1 MIELPVRSLLVVV
14 SAPSGGGK
22 TTLCERLLAEF
33 DQMIYSVSCTT
44 RPPREG
50 EIDGTDY
57 FFITEEEFEQ
67 RAQAGEFVEHA
78 RVHGHRYGTLRRYI
92 DRGFA
97 TGRDVLMDID
107 VQGAAQ
113 IRERLAA
120 LPPHDPLR
128 RGFVDIFIAPPSIE
142 VLRKRLLLR
151 GKDADAVIERRV
163 QQAARELEQWRA
175 YQYLI
180 VNDRLDASYDA
191 LRAII
196 VAEHHRLL
204 RDSM

>member
-1 MIELPVRSLLVVV
+1 MIDMPVRSLLVVV

-33 DQMIYSVSCTT
+33 HQMVYSVSCTT

-57 FFITEEEFEQ
+57 FFISEDEFEQ
-67 RAQAGEFVEHA
+67 RAKAGEFLEHA
-78 RVHGHRYGTLRRYI
+78 HVHGYRYGTLRRYVEK
-92 DRGFA
+92 GFA

-113 IRERLAA
+113 IREQLAS
-120 LPPHDPLR
+120 LPTHHPLR

-142 VLRKRLLLR
+142 VLRKRLQLR
-151 GKDADAVIERRV
+151 GKDADAVIERRM
-163 QQAARELEQWRA
+163 QQAALELEQWRA
-175 YQYLI
+175 YQYVI
-180 VNDRLDASYDA
+180 VNDRLDTSYDA
-191 LRAII
+191 LRSII
-196 VAEHHRLL
+196 IAEHHRLVREL
-204 RDSM
+204 S